1 MESKNDLGIPLLH
14 SESFS
19 SSSRDVRL
27 AVSETPRTEKL
38 DGDDADDAEKT
49 FEEFVREN
57 TFPQFKDYYVD
68 HKRLAKYN
76 AAVKSRRLGAEKQFV
91 ECLEFE
97 WIKYTSFL
105 RKTIASLD
113 AAAPTKSLR
122 ADVLRA
128 NRFAA
133 LNRTILREAIVAH
146 DQISTRAPLFPAWRF
161 KINEPWHEP
170 LIKILHKISAVYDR
184 ERSELSGVGIDQEN
198 FVRESIKFFVRP
210 DRIVDVIAEVIPH
223 LPIYTFAKS
232 DQALCPIDSVY
243 LDDTMHTSY
252 QHRLLKRENNKLV
265 RLRWYGKD
273 RRKVFCE
280 RKVHHESWSGRDSSK
295 KRFELR
301 GRDVLPFLRGQ
312 KVPDRPIAH
321 QIHDIVRSKQLHP
334 SVRTSYKR
342 LAFQKQGSNAI
353 RLSLDTNLTM
363 IRETTSHL
371 EWFTPE
377 NELSDEDV
385 HYFPFAI
392 LEIKLQGTFVTQP
405 PIWIQHLMES
415 STLNK
420 MFAFSKFCHAT
431 FALYPGLRVPYW
443 IEQYADDFPLL
454 SARQKGGN
462 TQPASIFGST
472 QTKSKTIVEKVR
484 VDPKAFWSI
493 EKLFIKWLEMALVI
507 LVVGIA
513 LLKVAPTM
521 GHTMIACG
529 AFVTLYALA
538 RYYHRLNGLYHRKVI
553 TYHDSF
559 GPAVLA
565 GFILLAIVLSET
577 HGVDIARNLT

>member
-1 MESKNDLGIPLLH
+1 M
-14 SESFS
+14 
-19 SSSRDVRL
+19 
-27 AVSETPRTEKL
+27 AETPWTEKVEGD
-38 DGDDADDAEKT
+38 DGDDAENT

-57 TFPQFKDYYVD
+57 TFPHFKDYYVD
-68 HKRLAKYN
+68 HKRLAKFN

-97 WIKYTSFL
+97 WLKYSSFMG
-105 RKTIASLD
+105 KTVASLD

-122 ADVLRA
+122 VEVLKA

-133 LNRTILREAIVAH
+133 LNRSILRKAIVAH
-146 DQISTRAPLFPAWRF
+146 DRISTQAPLFPAWRF
-161 KINEPWHEP
+161 KLNEPWHEP
-170 LIKILHKISAVYDR
+170 LIKILHKISAVYEG
-184 ERSELSGVGIDQEN
+184 ERSKESGVGIDQEN

-210 DRIVDVIAEVIPH
+210 DRIIDVIAEVIPH

-243 LDDTMHTSY
+243 LDDTKHTSY
-252 QHRLLKRENNKLV
+252 LQRLLKRENNKLI

-273 RRKVFCE
+273 QRKVFVE
-280 RKVHHESWSGRDSSK
+280 QKVHHENWSGRDSSK
-295 KRFELR
+295 NRFQLR
-301 GRDVLPFLRGQ
+301 DREVLPFLRGQ

-321 QIHDIVRSKQLHP
+321 QIQDILRSKLLHP

-342 LAFQKQGSNAI
+342 LAFQKQGSNTI

-377 NELSDEDV
+377 NELSDSDI
-385 HYFPFAI
+385 HYFPFAV
-392 LEIKLQGTFVTQP
+392 LEIKLQGTFVKQP
-405 PIWIQHLMES
+405 PIWIQHLMAS
-415 STLNK
+415 SALNK
-420 MFAFSKFCHAT
+420 MHAFSKFCHAT

-443 IEQYADDFPLL
+443 IEQYAGDFPLL
-454 SARQKGGN
+454 SARQRGGN
-462 TQPASIFGST
+462 TQPASIFGWGENA
-472 QTKSKTIVEKVR
+472 KPKTIVERVR

-507 LVVGIA
+507 FVVGIA
-513 LLKVAPTM
+513 LVRVAPAV
-521 GHTMIACG
+521 GHMMIVCG
-529 AFVTLYALA
+529 ALVTLYSLA

-553 TYHDSF
+553 TYHDTF
-559 GPAVLA
+559 GPAMLT
-565 GFILLAIVLSET
+565 GIILLAIVMSET
-577 HGVDIARNLT
+577 HGADIVRSVT